1 MYNIY
6 NKAIKDM
13 KNYWNKC
20 FTSTRVLLLVLLVI
34 SSTMLFATIYNNNME
49 SSMDIVP
56 PVEDNDSNQVWIPT
70 KQDIEYQDSMYAI
83 IERTSADVDTIKE
96 AIDHILYKLER
107 IDYVDGTSD
116 SVRYQEGGRID
127 KSRNQ

>member
-56 PVEDNDSNQVWIPT
+56 PVEDKDSTQVWIPT

-107 IDYVDGTSD
+107 IQYVDGTSD
-116 SVRYQEGGRID
+116 SIRYPI
-127 KSRNQ
+127 KNQ

>member
-107 IDYVDGTSD
+107 IQYVDGTSD
-116 SVRYQEGGRID
+116 SIRYPI
-127 KSRNQ
+127 KNQ

>member
-1 MYNIY
+1 
-6 NKAIKDM
+6 M

-49 SSMDIVP
+49 SSMDIAP
-56 PVEDNDSNQVWIPT
+56 PVEDKDSTQVWIPT

-107 IDYVDGTSD
+107 IQYVDGTYD

>member
-49 SSMDIVP
+49 SSMDIAP
-56 PVEDNDSNQVWIPT
+56 PVEDKDSTQVWIPT

-116 SVRYQEGGRID
+116 SIRYPI
-127 KSRNQ
+127 KNQ

>member
-49 SSMDIVP
+49 SSMDIAP
-56 PVEDNDSNQVWIPT
+56 PVEDKDSTQVWIPT

-107 IDYVDGTSD
+107 IQYVDGTSD
-116 SVRYQEGGRID
+116 SIRYPI
-127 KSRNQ
+127 KNQ

>member
-6 NKAIKDM
+6 NKASKDM
-13 KNYWNKC
+13 KNYWNRC
-20 FTSTRVLLLVLLVI
+20 FTSTRVVLLMLLAI

-49 SSMDIVP
+49 SSIDIVP
-56 PVEDNDSNQVWIPT
+56 PVEDSKEVVWIPT

-107 IDYVDGTSD
+107 IDYVDGTYD

>member
-49 SSMDIVP
+49 SSMDIAP
-56 PVEDNDSNQVWIPT
+56 PVEDKDSTQVWIPT

-83 IERTSADVDTIKE
+83 IERTSQDVDTIKE

-107 IDYVDGTSD
+107 IQYVDGTSD
-116 SVRYQEGGRID
+116 SIRYPI
-127 KSRNQ
+127 KNQ

>member
-49 SSMDIVP
+49 SSMDIAP
-56 PVEDNDSNQVWIPT
+56 PVEDKDSTQVWIPT

-107 IDYVDGTSD
+107 IQYVDGTSD

>member
-1 MYNIY
+1 
-6 NKAIKDM
+6 M

-56 PVEDNDSNQVWIPT
+56 PVEDSKEVVWIPT

-107 IDYVDGTSD
+107 IEYVDGS
-116 SVRYQEGGRID
+116 
-127 KSRNQ
+127 

>member
-1 MYNIY
+1 
-6 NKAIKDM
+6 M

-20 FTSTRVLLLVLLVI
+20 FTSTRVLLLMLLVI

-56 PVEDNDSNQVWIPT
+56 PVEDKDSTQVWIPT

-116 SVRYQEGGRID
+116 SIRYPI
-127 KSRNQ
+127 KNQ

>member
-49 SSMDIVP
+49 SSMDIAP
-56 PVEDNDSNQVWIPT
+56 PVEDKDSTQVWIPT

-83 IERTSADVDTIKE
+83 IERTSADVDTIKD

-116 SVRYQEGGRID
+116 SIRYPI
-127 KSRNQ
+127 KNQ

>member
-49 SSMDIVP
+49 SSMDIAP
-56 PVEDNDSNQVWIPT
+56 PVEDKDSTQVWIPT

>member
-49 SSMDIVP
+49 SSIDIVP
-56 PVEDNDSNQVWIPT
+56 PVEDKDSTQVWIPT

-83 IERTSADVDTIKE
+83 IERTSHDVDTIKE

-107 IDYVDGTSD
+107 IQYVDGTSD
-116 SVRYQEGGRID
+116 SIRYPI
-127 KSRNQ
+127 KNQ